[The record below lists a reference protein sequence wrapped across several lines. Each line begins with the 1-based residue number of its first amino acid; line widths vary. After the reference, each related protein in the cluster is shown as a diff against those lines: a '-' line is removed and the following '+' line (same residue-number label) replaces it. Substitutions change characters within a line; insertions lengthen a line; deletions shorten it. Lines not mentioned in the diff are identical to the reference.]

1 MRCEII
7 GVGTE
12 LLLGQIVNTNAAWIG
27 QRLADVG
34 WDCLR
39 HTVVGDNTE
48 RIAEAIREALG
59 RADAVI
65 LTGGLGPTQDDVT
78 REALAEV
85 AGVALVRRP
94 ELEAWLRERF
104 GGMGVQ
110 RMAEMNLRQAD
121 VPEGA
126 RTIDNPRGTAPGLI
140 MEIDGKP
147 VYAVP
152 GVPREMEGMLEQ
164 VVLPDLA
171 ARAGEGRAIAS
182 RTLRTAGVGESR
194 LAERLTPMW
203 EEVGT
208 GRQVTMA
215 YLASPGEVRVRLT
228 AVGRTREEALAEIAP
243 VEARVRE
250 ELGDIVYG
258 TDDKTLEAVVGRL
271 LRERGLTLATA
282 ESLTGGLLGGRIT
295 GIPGASDYYL
305 GGVVAYATDAK
316 ASRLGVD
323 PDLLATDGPVS
334 EPVAAAMAEGAR
346 KAFGADLG
354 LAATGVAGPTE
365 QSGRRVG
372 TLCLGV
378 ADAVGTATRTLTAP
392 GDRTQIR
399 LWTTTVAL
407 DLARRRLEGL
417 A

>member
-39 HTVVGDNTE
+39 HTVVGDNE
-48 RIAEAIREALG
+48 QRIAEAVREALG

-85 AGVALVRRP
+85 AGVALARQP
-94 ELEAWLRERF
+94 ELETWLRERF
-104 GGMGVQ
+104 GRMGVQ

-140 MEIDGKP
+140 VEVGGRP

-152 GVPREMEGMLEQ
+152 GVPREMEGMLER
-164 VVLPDLA
+164 VVLPGLA
-171 ARAGEGRAIAS
+171 ARAGEGRAIVS
-182 RTLRTAGVGESR
+182 RTLRSVGVGESR
-194 LAERLTPMW
+194 LAERLTPLW
-203 EEVGT
+203 EEAVA
-208 GRQVTMA
+208 GRVTMA
-215 YLASPGEVRVRLT
+215 YLASPGEVRIRLT
-228 AVGRTREEALAEIAP
+228 AVGATRGEALGEIAP
-243 VEARVRE
+243 VDARIRE

-258 TDDKTLEAVVGRL
+258 TDDETLEAVVGRL

-295 GIPGASDYYL
+295 GIAGSSDYYL

-316 ASRLGVD
+316 AAQLGVD
-323 PDLLATDGPVS
+323 QRLLDADGPVS
-334 EPVAAAMAEGAR
+334 EPAAAAMASGAR
-346 KAFGADLG
+346 TAFGADLG
-354 LAATGVAGPTE
+354 LAVTGVAGPAE

-372 TLCLGV
+372 TICLGV
-378 ADAVGTATRTLTAP
+378 ADAAGTATRTITAP
-392 GDRTQIR
+392 GDRTQVR
-399 LWTTTVAL
+399 LWTSAVAL

-417 A
+417 T

>member
-1 MRCEII
+1 VRCEII

-34 WDCLR
+34 WDCLH
-39 HTVVGDNTE
+39 HTVVGDNE
-48 RIAEAIREALG
+48 QRIAGTVREAVA

-65 LTGGLGPTQDDVT
+65 MTGGLGPTQDDVT
-78 REALAEV
+78 REALAAV
-85 AGVALVRRP
+85 AGVALVRQP
-94 ELEAWLRERF
+94 ELEAWLRDRF
-104 GGMGVQ
+104 GAMGVQ

-126 RTIDNPRGTAPGLI
+126 RTIDNPRGSAPGLI
-140 MEIDGKP
+140 VDVGGKP

-152 GVPREMEGMLEQ
+152 GVPREMEGMLER

-171 ARAGEGRAIAS
+171 ARAGEGRAIVS
-182 RTLRTAGVGESR
+182 RTLRTVGVGESR
-194 LAERLTPMW
+194 LAERLTPLW
-203 EEVGT
+203 EEAVA
-208 GRQVTMA
+208 GRATMA

-228 AVGRTREEALAEIAP
+228 AVGATRDEALAEIAP

-258 TDDKTLEAVVGRL
+258 TDDETLEAAVGRL

-282 ESLTGGLLGGRIT
+282 ESITGGLLGGRIT
-295 GIPGASDYYL
+295 GIAGSSDYYL

-316 ASRLGVD
+316 VAQLDVDQRLLD
-323 PDLLATDGPVS
+323 ADGPVS
-334 EPVAAAMAEGAR
+334 EAVAAAMASGVRA
-346 KAFGADLG
+346 AFGADLG
-354 LAATGVAGPTE
+354 LAVTGVAGPAE

-378 ADAVGTATRTLTAP
+378 ADAAGTATRTLTAP
-392 GDRTQIR
+392 GDRTQVR
-399 LWTTTVAL
+399 LWTSAVAL

>member
-1 MRCEII
+1 VRCEII

-39 HTVVGDNTE
+39 HTQ
-48 RIAEAIREALG
+48 RIGGTIGEALG

-65 LTGGLGPTQDDVT
+65 VTGGLGPTQDDVT

-85 AGVALVRRP
+85 AGVALVRQP

-104 GGMGVQ
+104 GRMGIQ

-140 MEIDGKP
+140 IEIDGKP

-152 GVPREMEGMLEQ
+152 GVPREMEGMLER

-171 ARAGEGRAIAS
+171 ARAGEGRAIVS

-194 LAERLTPMW
+194 LAERLTPLW
-203 EEVGT
+203 EEAGA
-208 GRQVTMA
+208 GQVTMA

-228 AVGRTREEALAEIAP
+228 AVGPTRDEALAEIAP
-243 VEARVRE
+243 VEARIRE

-258 TDDKTLEAVVGRL
+258 ADEEALEAAVGRL
-271 LRERGLTLATA
+271 LRERGLSLATA

-295 GIPGASDYYL
+295 NVPGASDYYL

-316 ASRLGVD
+316 ASLLGVD
-323 PDLLATDGPVS
+323 PDLLAADGPVS

-378 ADAVGTATRTLTAP
+378 ADAAGTATQTLTAP
-392 GDRTQIR
+392 GDRTQVR
-399 LWTTTVAL
+399 LWTATVAL

>member
-1 MRCEII
+1 VRCEII

-39 HTVVGDNTE
+39 HTAVGDNE
-48 RIAEAIREALG
+48 QRIAETIREALD

-65 LTGGLGPTQDDVT
+65 VTGGLGPTQDDVT
-78 REALAEV
+78 REALAAV
-85 AGVALVRRP
+85 AGVSLVRQP
-94 ELEAWLRERF
+94 ELEQWLRERF
-104 GGMGVQ
+104 ARMGVQ

-126 RTIDNPRGTAPGLI
+126 RVIDNPRGTAPGLI
-140 MEIDGKP
+140 VEIDGKP
-147 VYAVP
+147 TYAVP
-152 GVPREMEGMLEQ
+152 GVPREMEGMLER

-171 ARAGEGRAIAS
+171 ARAGEGRAIVS
-182 RTLRTAGVGESR
+182 RTLRTVGVGESR
-194 LAERLTPMW
+194 LAERLTPLW
-203 EEVGT
+203 EEAGT
-208 GRQVTMA
+208 GEVTLA

-228 AVGRTREEALAEIAP
+228 AVGATREEAMAEIAP

-258 TDDKTLEAVVGRL
+258 TDDETLEAVVGRL
-271 LRERGLTLATA
+271 LRERGLSLATA
-282 ESLTGGLLGGRIT
+282 ESLTGGLLGGRVT
-295 GIPGASDYYL
+295 GIAGASDYYL

-316 ASRLGVD
+316 ASQLGVD
-323 PDLLATDGPVS
+323 PDLLAAEGPVS
-334 EPVAAAMAEGAR
+334 EQVAAAMAAGAR
-346 KAFGADLG
+346 SAFGADLG

-378 ADAVGTATRTLTAP
+378 ADAVGTATKTLTAP
-392 GDRTQIR
+392 GDRTQVR
-399 LWTTTVAL
+399 LWTCSVAL
-407 DLARRRLEGL
+407 DLLRRRLEGL

>member
-1 MRCEII
+1 
-7 GVGTE
+7 
-12 LLLGQIVNTNAAWIG
+12 
-27 QRLADVG
+27 
-34 WDCLR
+34 
-39 HTVVGDNTE
+39 
-48 RIAEAIREALG
+48 
-59 RADAVI
+59 
-65 LTGGLGPTQDDVT
+65 
-78 REALAEV
+78 
-85 AGVALVRRP
+85 
-94 ELEAWLRERF
+94 
-104 GGMGVQ
+104 MGVQ

-140 MEIDGKP
+140 TEIEGRP

-152 GVPREMEGMLEQ
+152 GVPREMEGMLER

-171 ARAGEGRAIAS
+171 ARAGEGRAIVS

-194 LAERLTPMW
+194 LAERLTPLW
-203 EEVGT
+203 EEAGA
-208 GRQVTMA
+208 GQVTMA

-228 AVGRTREEALAEIAP
+228 AVGPTREQALAEIAP
-243 VEARVRE
+243 VEARIRE

-258 TDDKTLEAVVGRL
+258 ADDETLEAAVGRL
-271 LRERGLTLATA
+271 LRERGHTLATA

-295 GIPGASDYYL
+295 ALAGASDYYL
-305 GGVVAYATDAK
+305 GGVVTYATDAK
-316 ASRLGVD
+316 ASQLGVD
-323 PDLLATDGPVS
+323 QQLLDTDGPVS

-346 KAFGADLG
+346 KVFGADLG

-378 ADAVGTATRTLTAP
+378 ADAAGTATRTLTAP
-392 GDRTQIR
+392 GDRTQVR
-399 LWTTTVAL
+399 LWTCSVAL

>member
-39 HTVVGDNTE
+39 HTVVGDNE
-48 RIAEAIREALG
+48 QRIAEAVREALG

-78 REALAEV
+78 REALAAV
-85 AGVALVRRP
+85 VGVALVRQP
-94 ELEAWLRERF
+94 ELETWLRERF
-104 GGMGVQ
+104 GRMGVQ

-140 MEIDGKP
+140 VEVSGRP

-152 GVPREMEGMLEQ
+152 GVPREMEGMLER

-171 ARAGEGRAIAS
+171 ARAGEGRAIVS
-182 RTLRTAGVGESR
+182 RTLRSVGVGESR
-194 LAERLTPMW
+194 LAERLTPLW
-203 EEVGT
+203 DEAVA
-208 GRQVTMA
+208 GRVTMA
-215 YLASPGEVRVRLT
+215 YLASPGEVRIRLT
-228 AVGRTREEALAEIAP
+228 AVGATREEALGEIAP
-243 VEARVRE
+243 VDARIRE
-250 ELGDIVYG
+250 ELGDVVYG
-258 TDDKTLEAVVGRL
+258 TDDETLEAVVGRL

-295 GIPGASDYYL
+295 GIAGSSDYFL

-316 ASRLGVD
+316 ATQLGVD
-323 PDLLATDGPVS
+323 QRLLDADGPVS
-334 EPVAAAMAEGAR
+334 EPVAAAMASGAR
-346 KAFGADLG
+346 TAFGADLG
-354 LAATGVAGPTE
+354 LAVTGVAGPAE
-365 QSGRRVG
+365 LSGRRVG
-372 TLCLGV
+372 TVCLGV
-378 ADAVGTATRTLTAP
+378 ADAAGTATRTITAP
-392 GDRTQIR
+392 GDRTQVR
-399 LWTTTVAL
+399 LWTSAVAL

-417 A
+417 T